1 MSNMSSVYSD
11 VSIDPVIRTKAEKI
25 LASNNNGGLA
35 VIAEEGPGG
44 KLTMEKL

>member
-1 MSNMSSVYSD
+1 MSSVYSD
-11 VSIDPVIRTKAEKI
+11 LSIDPVIRSKAEKI
-25 LASNNNGGLA
+25 IINANNGLA

>member
-1 MSNMSSVYSD
+1 MSSVYSD
-11 VSIDPVIRTKAEKI
+11 ISIDPVIRQKAEKI
-25 LASNNNGGLA
+25 IINANNGLA

>member
-1 MSNMSSVYSD
+1 MSSVYSD
-11 VSIDPVIRTKAEKI
+11 VSIDPIIRQKAERI
-25 LASNNNGGLA
+25 LVNTNNGLA